1 MFREIR
7 PVHSRRVYRSKLGD
21 QVLAI
26 LNEMIAN
33 HRFDPGKRINVEEL
47 SRELGVSRTPLWEA
61 VHRLQQEGLLV
72 HVPNRGVFIAE
83 LTSQQALDLYAV
95 RQILEASAAR
105 LAAERITPA
114 GLERMQAQ
122 LELQRELVARRDLI
136 GYSRSD
142 FEFHAVVYEACGNAY
157 LREMLER
164 TKAKMR
170 PIGLRIERILGELYR
185 DHERLLTALRAHDPE
200 RAEAAF
206 RAHNERVI
214 CLITGESDARKLD
227 AG

>member
-1 MFREIR
+1 M
-7 PVHSRRVYRSKLGD
+7 HTGRVQRSKLGE

-33 HRFDPGKRINVEEL
+33 HRFEPGKRINVEEL

-61 VHRLQQEGLLV
+61 VYRLQQEGLLV

-83 LTSQQALDLYAV
+83 LTAEQALDLYAV

-105 LAAERITPA
+105 LAAVRITPA
-114 GLERMQAQ
+114 ALARMEALLDAQ
-122 LELQRELVARRDLI
+122 GQLVTRADLI

-142 FEFHAVVYEACGNAY
+142 FEFHAVVYEACGNPY

-164 TKAKMR
+164 IKAKMR
-170 PIGLRIERILGELYR
+170 PIGLHIEKILDELYR
-185 DHERLLTALRAHDPE
+185 DHALLLEALRAHDPE
-200 RAEAAF
+200 RAEIAF
-206 RAHNERVI
+206 RAHNQRVI
-214 CLITGESDARKLD
+214 QAIREGMFAEKKLD